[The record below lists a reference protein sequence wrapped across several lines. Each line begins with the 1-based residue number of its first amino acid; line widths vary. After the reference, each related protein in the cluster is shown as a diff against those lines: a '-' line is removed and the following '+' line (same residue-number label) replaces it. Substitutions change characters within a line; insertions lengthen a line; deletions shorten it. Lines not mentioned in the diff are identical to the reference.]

1 MQNIWKKFD
10 MGAYT
15 TGRIRELRG
24 ERPPEAPSCPIT
36 EAYTS
41 RRIRELRGE
50 PVYWDTEEDKMGAYC
65 SLWIREQ
72 KLENQLRDRKLL
84 LDNRK
89 LGSYTVVTMGDRDGE
104 T

>member
-1 MQNIWKKFD
+1 MSEYTKRRMQ
-10 MGAYT
+10 
-15 TGRIRELRG
+15 ELRG
-24 ERPPEAPSCPIT
+24 EKTSTWPSSPET
-36 EAYTS
+36 YLYTS

-50 PVYWDTEEDKMGAYC
+50 TVYWDTDENKRTAYC
-65 SLWIREQ
+65 SLWIQEQ

-89 LGSYTVVTMGDRDGE
+89 LGSYTVVTMGDRHGE

>member
-1 MQNIWKKFD
+1 
-10 MGAYT
+10 
-15 TGRIRELRG
+15 
-24 ERPPEAPSCPIT
+24 
-36 EAYTS
+36 
-41 RRIRELRGE
+41 
-50 PVYWDTEEDKMGAYC
+50 MGAYC